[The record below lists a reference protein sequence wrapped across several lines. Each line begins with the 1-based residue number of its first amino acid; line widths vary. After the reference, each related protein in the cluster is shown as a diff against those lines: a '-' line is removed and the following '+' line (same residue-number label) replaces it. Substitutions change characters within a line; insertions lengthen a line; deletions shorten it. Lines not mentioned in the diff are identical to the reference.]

1 MSIRYKGVKKNIVTA
16 GCSFTETR
24 NCIDYASHGM
34 QDNLDDYQPESGYK
48 SWALHLED
56 IIPKSKVYNTAL
68 PGAGNG
74 YISRAVIYKVEQLL
88 ELNLKVD
95 YVCVQLTAPER
106 EEFLVDIIDASSKT
120 DKNLL
125 THFIPAL
132 DGGDTGE
139 GNINWEAVTR
149 INKNMMWLKH
159 SYAKESMSKYHYKY
173 YSNEVFSVTKTLE
186 HILRLQWYF
195 KSKDIKYKMFG
206 GWNIFYQL
214 PKIPRYPI
222 EIRHLWKMI
231 DWDNFW
237 FHKKL
242 GGITEWSVDN
252 LPFEERYITGDRK
265 NRDGS
270 AVDEH
275 PSNIA
280 HNKFAKEVVSKWIN
294 NI

>member
-1 MSIRYKGVKKNIVTA
+1 MNIVTG
-16 GCSFTETR
+16 GCSFSETR
-24 NCIDYASHGM
+24 HCIDYQRFDM
-34 QDNLDDYQPESGYK
+34 MDEYDDYQPESGYK

-56 IIPKSKVYNTAL
+56 IIPNSKVHNTAM

-74 YISRAVIYKVEQLL
+74 YISRAVIYKVEELL
-88 ELNLKVD
+88 NKGDSID
-95 YVCVQLTAPER
+95 YVFVQLSAPER
-106 EEFLVDIIDASSKT
+106 EEFLVDIIDASSRE
-120 DKNLL
+120 NRVLL
-125 THFIPAL
+125 THFIPTL
-132 DGGDTGE
+132 DGGLENG
-139 GNINWEAVTR
+139 INWEAVPR

-195 KSKDIKYKMFG
+195 KVNDIKYKMFC
-206 GWNIFYQL
+206 GWNIFSIL
-214 PKIPRYPI
+214 PKMPRYPI

-237 FHKKL
+237 FHQKF
-242 GGITEWSVDN
+242 GGISEWSADN
-252 LPFEERYITGDRK
+252 IPFEERFITGDRT
-265 NRDGS
+265 RIDG
-270 AVDEH
+270 APLDKH